1 MVAKKTEGRSG
12 KGEDGRAHTR
22 EAKPGRVFTQTTTD
36 DQGRPVRDEDST
48 TYTGAIEPAAE
59 FRRRIYT
66 EAHQRGWGRA
76 QIKVAIGDGA
86 EWVWNPCQEQFPGAI
101 QIVDLYHAR
110 QHLRDLGGGL
120 HPNDET
126 AKRRWVMS
134 CQHLLDDGKIE
145 KLVAKPR
152 TLSPDNPELAA
163 AVRTEA
169 NYIERN
175 AERMRHAEFRRKGL
189 FVGWGGH

>member
-1 MVAKKTEGRSG
+1 MYVQMDGTGLPMVAKETEERSG

-22 EAKPGRVFTQTTTD
+22 EAKLGCVFTQTTTD

-48 TYTGAIEPAAE
+48 TYTGAIE
-59 FRRRIYT
+59 
-66 EAHQRGWGRA
+66 
-76 QIKVAIGDGA
+76 
-86 EWVWNPCQEQFPGAI
+86 
-101 QIVDLYHAR
+101 
-110 QHLRDLGGGL
+110 
-120 HPNDET
+120 T

-145 KLVAKPR
+145 KLVAKLR

-169 NYIERN
+169 NYFERN
-175 AERMRHAEFRRKGL
+175 AERMRYPEFRRKGL
-189 FVGWGGH
+189 FVGSGVIEAGCKTVIGSRLKRSGMRHARKRVLDRPRRQRRDCASMLSLQPTL